1 MMENLE
7 KWSIL
12 TRKEYKELDFT
23 LKREYIKRYGRK
35 FYEKQAENGIY
46 NNYRNRDDRFEADY
60 SPTKAQEEV

>member
-1 MMENLE
+1 MMGNLE

-35 FYEKQAENGIY
+35 FYK
-46 NNYRNRDDRFEADY
+46 
-60 SPTKAQEEV
+60 TKAHDGVYDKYWDGDAGYKAQYKTPKDEEG